1 MNYNPPGSSVQG
13 IIQARILG
21 RGWGGVLLPSP
32 GDLPHPGLEPV
43 FPALADRFFT
53 TESPGKPGL
62 QYTSYKTG
70 FLWGFFGTFI

>member
-1 MNYNPPGSSVQG
+1 MGLFRQENWGG
-13 IIQARILG
+13 G
-21 RGWGGVLLPSP
+21 GGGVLLTSP